1 MEGWGEASYEQLI
14 TSIESSRNIPMERFL
29 YAIGVPGIGI
39 TTAKQIVSHFQY
51 NWERLE
57 SASLEELMRID
68 GIGFKL
74 ARGWVDYFSNSSHV
88 ASIHRLLNEIRFS
101 NPTNTEDMKL
111 NGLIFVITGSL
122 SHFDSR
128 DALKTVIEQNGG
140 IVGSTITSKTNYL
153 ISNDKNST
161 SSKTKK
167 AKNLK
172 IPILSEEEFLKLV
185 FY

>member
-1 MEGWGEASYEQLI
+1 
-14 TSIESSRNIPMERFL
+14 MERFL
-29 YAIGVPGIGI
+29 YAIGIPGIGM

-101 NPTNTEDMKL
+101 NPTNTENMKL

-140 IVGSTITSKTNYL
+140 IVGSTVTPKTNYL
-153 ISNDKNST
+153 ISNDKNSA

-167 AKNLK
+167 AKNFK
-172 IPILSEEEFLKLV
+172 IPILSEEELLFKLGETIK
-185 FY
+185 